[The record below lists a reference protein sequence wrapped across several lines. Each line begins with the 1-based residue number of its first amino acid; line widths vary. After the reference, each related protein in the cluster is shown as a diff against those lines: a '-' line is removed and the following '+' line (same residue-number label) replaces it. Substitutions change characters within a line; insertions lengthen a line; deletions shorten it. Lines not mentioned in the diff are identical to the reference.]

1 MRKPAYYKRLREL
14 VQRDTAPDCLRV
26 YCGSDAFATAQ
37 RRLAQNMRFVV
48 CPQDVELDAV
58 DWSVTGLARYGISK
72 TEAMVFVFGA
82 HAFER
87 TKALVVA
94 LMQAG
99 FDLVLVMHADQSR
112 SLLRFRREAV
122 NG

>member
-14 VQRDTAPDCLRV
+14 AKRNASPDCLRV
-26 YCGSDAFATAQ
+26 YCGADAFTTAQ

-48 CPQDVELDAV
+48 CPQDVEPDAV
-58 DWSVTGLARYGISK
+58 DWSVTGLARYGMSK

-94 LMQAG
+94 LMQSG

-112 SLLRFRREAV
+112 GLLRFRKECAD
-122 NG
+122 G